1 MGGFGYRFNFMSIA
15 SPSDACNTERA
26 RTALPVTG
34 SSLGVGEVQRIEWVF
49 YRPNGRI
56 EAVFIL
62 GNREERLW
70 GWLAQA

>member
-1 MGGFGYRFNFMSIA
+1 M
-15 SPSDACNTERA
+15 CNTEGG

-34 SSLGVGEVQRIEWVF
+34 SVLGVGQIEWIEWVF
-49 YRPNGRI
+49 YRPNGRT

-62 GNREERLW
+62 RRKEEKLW